1 MREGCYVG
9 YEMTAMSKVPGRD
22 PLVAVPRVLFIYTV
36 SLKESHSRCSTESFV
51 YLHCVAERKPQSF
64 NWTLTSIIKRRKA
77 GTSKRTPGYAGRRL
91 GLGAA
96 DQIPLTPTS
105 YGPSIRAQRT
115 GSFRSVL
122 RVLLP

>member
-9 YEMTAMSKVPGRD
+9 YEDDTLPCQTFLGATRSLQY
-22 PLVAVPRVLFIYTV
+22 PLV
-36 SLKESHSRCSTESFV
+36 ESFV

-64 NWTLTSIIKRRKA
+64 NWTLTFIIKRRKE
-77 GTSKRTPGYAGRRL
+77 GTSKRTPGYAVRRL
-91 GLGAA
+91 GLGTA

-122 RVLLP
+122 HVLP